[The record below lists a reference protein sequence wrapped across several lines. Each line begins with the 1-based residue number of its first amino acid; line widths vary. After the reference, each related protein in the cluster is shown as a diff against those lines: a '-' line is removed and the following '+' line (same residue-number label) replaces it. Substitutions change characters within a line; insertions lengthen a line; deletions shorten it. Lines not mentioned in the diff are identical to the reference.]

1 MSEVKKV
8 TLGKPKKENEVYKVD
23 LSNPPVAE
31 EKVEATEEQSSE
43 SDVVKE
49 VVEEVLE
56 TKEETPVITESVEE
70 EEEEEVVIVGE
81 QPIEEH
87 VTPEEVI
94 SQPANVPE
102 NLENLVSFMKE
113 TGGDIEDYVRLNANY
128 DNVDGDV
135 LLKEY
140 YSKTKSHLDTDE
152 INFLLED
159 KFEFDEDI
167 DDERDIRKKKLAK
180 KEAINEAKGFLN
192 DLKDK
197 YYSEIKL
204 KSSMSPEQ
212 QKAADFFNRHKE
224 EQSKAQEQHERFKKS
239 TNDLFS
245 NNFKGFDFK
254 IGEKKFKYGVSNPS
268 KVAETQSNISNVLG
282 KFLNDKGDVVDPAGY
297 HKAMYAAQNADTIV
311 KHFYEQGKADAIKG
325 VVANSNNV
333 NTEARSS
340 APSDVTIGGLKVKA
354 INGLDSSKLKIKNTR
369 FKN

>member
-23 LSNPPVAE
+23 LSNPSVAE
-31 EKVEATEEQSSE
+31 EKVEATEEQGSE
-43 SDVVKE
+43 SDAVEE

-56 TKEETPVITESVEE
+56 KKEETSVITESAEDD
-70 EEEEEVVIVGE
+70 EEVVMMGE
-81 QPIEEH
+81 QPAEEH
-87 VTPEEVI
+87 ATLEEAVG
-94 SQPANVPE
+94 QPANVPE
-102 NLENLVSFMKE
+102 NLESLVSFMKE
-113 TGGDIEDYVRLNANY
+113 TGGGIEDYVRLNANY

-140 YSKTKSHLDTDE
+140 YSKTKSHLDADE

>member
-70 EEEEEVVIVGE
+70 EEEVVIVGE

-87 VTPEEVI
+87 VAPEEVI

>member
-8 TLGKPKKENEVYKVD
+8 TLGNPKKQDEVYKVD
-23 LSNPPVAE
+23 LSNPPSSE
-31 EKVEATEEQSSE
+31 EKEEIVESESSE
-43 SDVVKE
+43 DSAVVE
-49 VVEEVLE
+49 VVETE
-56 TKEETPVITESVEE
+56 EETPVITESIEE
-70 EEEEEVVIVGE
+70 ELEEEEVVVIGE
-81 QPIEEH
+81 QPAEEY
-87 VTPEEVI
+87 VTPEEAT
-94 SQPANVPE
+94 SQSTNVPE
-102 NLENLVSFMKE
+102 NLESLVSFMKE
-113 TGGDIEDYVRLNANY
+113 TGGGIEDYVRLNANY
-128 DNVDGDV
+128 DNVDGDT

-140 YSKTKSHLDTDE
+140 YNKTKSHLDADE

-212 QKAADFFNRHKE
+212 QKASDFFNRHKE
-224 EQSKAQEQHERFKKS
+224 EQSVAREQHEKFKKS

-282 KFLNDKGDVVDPAGY
+282 KFLNDKGDVIDPAGY

-325 VVANSNNV
+325 VVASSNNV
-333 NTEARSS
+333 KTEARST
-340 APSDVTIGGLKVKA
+340 APSDVIIGGLKVKA
-354 INGLDSSKLKIKNTR
+354 INGLDSSKLKIKNKR

>member
-1 MSEVKKV
+1 MSEVQKV

-70 EEEEEVVIVGE
+70 EEEVVIVGE
-81 QPIEEH
+81 QPTEEH
-87 VTPEEVI
+87 VTPEEVV
-94 SQPANVPE
+94 SQSADVPE

-113 TGGDIEDYVRLNANY
+113 TGGGIEDYVRLNANY

>member
-8 TLGKPKKENEVYKVD
+8 TLGKPKKESEVYKVD
-23 LSNPPVAE
+23 LSNPP
-31 EKVEATEEQSSE
+31 ATEEKIEASE
-43 SDVVKE
+43 EETSEENVVEE
-49 VVEEVLE
+49 VAEEVLE
-56 TKEETPVITESVEE
+56 TEEKTPVITESSEE
-70 EEEEEVVIVGE
+70 EEEAVVIGE
-81 QPIEEH
+81 QPAEEP
-87 VTPEEVI
+87 VTSKEAI
-94 SQPANVPE
+94 SQAADVPE
-102 NLENLVSFMKE
+102 NLESLVSFMKE
-113 TGGDIEDYVRLNANY
+113 TGGGIEDYVRLNANY
-128 DNVDGDV
+128 DNVDGDT

-140 YSKTKSHLDTDE
+140 YNKTKSHLDTDE

-204 KSSMSPEQ
+204 KSSMSPDQ
-212 QKAADFFNRHKE
+212 QKAADFFSRYKE
-224 EQSKAQEQHERFKKS
+224 EQSIAQEQHERFKKS

-254 IGEKKFKYGVSNPS
+254 IGEKKFKYGVSNPN
-268 KVAETQSNISNVLG
+268 KVAETQSNISNVIG
-282 KFLNDKGDVVDPAGY
+282 KFLNDKGDVIDPAGY